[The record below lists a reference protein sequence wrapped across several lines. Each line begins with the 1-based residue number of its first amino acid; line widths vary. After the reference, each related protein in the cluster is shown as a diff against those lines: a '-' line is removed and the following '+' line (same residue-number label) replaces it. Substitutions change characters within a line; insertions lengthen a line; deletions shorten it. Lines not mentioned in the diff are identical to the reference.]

1 MELNFFG
8 NKDIKPRLLRL
19 QTLGKPLHNT
29 FSMNLINCMRFKALF
44 ICFLLCFCYLQM
56 AEAQI
61 QKPKLYLLAGQDS
74 DHRLFHKY
82 NFDQFDTT
90 AIHYIKPERR
100 ENLNHYARRL
110 LTQIDTTQPFYLM
123 GSSIGG
129 MIACEMAKMTHPQ
142 KILILA
148 SPKCRKELPW
158 RIRVQKHLPF
168 YKIFSGKA
176 LKKIALW
183 VQYALEPEGRSET
196 PIFKTMMKDKDP
208 DFMTRGVDM
217 IIRWDNTAIPTNML
231 HIHGEKDHVIPS
243 KNVKN
248 AVILRKGSH
257 LITITRSLEVQP
269 FLDSL
274 LRIEN

>member
-1 MELNFFG
+1 LKLIFFG
-8 NKDIKPRLLRL
+8 NKGLKPRLLSF
-19 QTLGKPLHNT
+19 QAVGKPLHNT

-44 ICFLLCFCYLQM
+44 ICFMLCFCRWQT
-56 AEAQI
+56 AAAQI
-61 QKPKLYLLAGQDS
+61 QRPKLYLLAGQDS

-82 NFDQFDTT
+82 NFDQFDTA
-90 AIHYIKPERR
+90 AIHYIKPERH
-100 ENLNHYARRL
+100 ENLHNYSRRL
-110 LTQIDTTQPFYLM
+110 LAQIDTLQPFYLM

-129 MIACEMAKMTHPQ
+129 MIACEMAKMTSPK

-196 PIFKTMMKDKDP
+196 PIFKTMMQYKDP
-208 DFMTRGVDM
+208 DFMKRGVDM
-217 IIRWDNTAIPTNML
+217 IIRWDNTMIPPNLL

-243 KNVKN
+243 KNIKN
-248 AVILRKGSH
+248 AVILPKGSH
-257 LITITRSLEVQP
+257 LITITRNAEVQP

-274 LRIEN
+274 LIEN